1 MIRAQAFNVTDT
13 RLSTTLEENGAKI
26 ATVEHIMSALAGL
39 GIDNA
44 YIDVSGPA
52 LVAQDSGPANDVQAI
67 RALEQRYITAFNAKD
82 VKTIMTCF
90 VPDQSLLVFDLIP
103 PREYRGAA
111 AFTKDWQDFLAAF
124 PGPIQV
130 QMTDLSV
137 TADGKVGF
145 GHRID
150 HLALNDKDGQTTHYV
165 VRVTHGY
172 RKMDGKWLIVH
183 EHASV
188 PVDMASNKPVYESQ

>member
-1 MIRAQAFNVTDT
+1 MNKRALVSLGF
-13 RLSTTLEENGAKI
+13 TL
-26 ATVEHIMSALAGL
+26 L
-39 GIDNA
+39 
-44 YIDVSGPA
+44 VSSPA
-52 LVAQDSGPANDVQAI
+52 LVAQDAGPANDVRAI

-111 AFTKDWQDFLAAF
+111 ACTKDWQDFLAAF

-150 HLALNDKDGQTTHYV
+150 HLALNDKDGKTTHYV

>member
-1 MIRAQAFNVTDT
+1 MN
-13 RLSTTLEENGAKI
+13 KI
-26 ATVEHIMSALAGL
+26 ALFSLGL
-39 GIDNA
+39 TLV
-44 YIDVSGPA
+44 VSSPA
-52 LVAQDSGPANDVQAI
+52 LVAQDSGPANDVRAI

-90 VPDQSLLVFDLIP
+90 VPDQSLLVFDLVP

-150 HLALNDKDGQTTHYV
+150 HVALNDKDGKTTHLV

-188 PVDMASNKPVYESQ
+188 PVDMALSKPVFESQ

>member
-1 MIRAQAFNVTDT
+1 MPRGEQIAKPAERGT
-13 RLSTTLEENGAKI
+13 R
-26 ATVEHIMSALAGL
+26 LAGL
-39 GIDNA
+39 FLGGWA
-44 YIDVSGPA
+44 TKRTA
-52 LVAQDSGPANDVQAI
+52 LWSLGLTLLVVISTLLAQDSGPANEVQAI
-67 RALEQRYITAFNAKD
+67 RALEQRYITAFSAKD

-90 VPDQSLLVFDLIP
+90 IPDESLLVFDLVP

-111 AFTKDWQDFLAAF
+111 AFTKDWQEFLAAF

-150 HLALNDKDGQTTHYV
+150 HLTLTDKGGKTTRMV

-172 RKMDGKWLIVH
+172 RKIDGKWLIVH

-188 PVDMASNKPVYESQ
+188 PVDMASGKPVFESQP

>member
-1 MIRAQAFNVTDT
+1 MNK
-13 RLSTTLEENGAKI
+13 L
-26 ATVEHIMSALAGL
+26 ALFPL
-39 GIDNA
+39 GFTML
-44 YIDVSGPA
+44 VSGPA

-90 VPDQSLLVFDLIP
+90 VPDQSLLVFDIVP

-111 AFTKDWQDFLAAF
+111 AFTKDWQGFLAAF

-150 HLALNDKDGQTTHYV
+150 HLALNDKDGKTTHYV